1 MLFDLID
8 TFVDKFSPVPQRSEA
23 CEDDVELNSSGRTA
37 QDRYLDSFY
46 DNARSLRSSRPF
58 GDTQC

>member
-23 CEDDVELNSSGRTA
+23 CVADLEFDPSGRTA
-37 QDRYLDSFY
+37 KDRYLDSFY
-46 DNARSLRSSRPF
+46 DNARSLRSNRPF
-58 GDTQC
+58 GDK